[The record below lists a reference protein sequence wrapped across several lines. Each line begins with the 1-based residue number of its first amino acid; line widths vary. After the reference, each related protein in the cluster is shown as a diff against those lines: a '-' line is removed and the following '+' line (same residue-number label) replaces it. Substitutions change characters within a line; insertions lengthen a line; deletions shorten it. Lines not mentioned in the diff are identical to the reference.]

1 MSITSLGV
9 GSGLDLESLVSSLVS
24 TEKTVKLNNY
34 NSRKSDLNVELSA
47 VSAIKSK
54 ISAFQ
59 TNVQKLNSVSDFQQR
74 TASITQPDS
83 GDIISM
89 TTDETSAPGSYNI
102 SVETIAKGSRSM
114 SQVGAFTSADDVVSA
129 TGGNL
134 TFTAGSESFSLSVTA
149 NMTLAELREAIND
162 DDNNFGVTA
171 NLIDTGSDVRLV
183 LTSDVT
189 GSGNDLVVTNDD
201 ASLAAVSS
209 DMTIG
214 ANDNASSARIWV
226 DGLQVDSDTN
236 TFENV
241 ISGVTIKALAES
253 NGETA
258 KASVETDKEAVRGL
272 LDSFVSSY
280 NEVLSIFDEATQ
292 TGAALNGDSFV
303 RNLESQLS
311 RTLMTQFAN
320 TGDFETIFDLGI
332 EMDNDG
338 LLSIDSSKLDE
349 AMDAGYDDIAT
360 MFADE
365 NGIASL
371 LDGLLE
377 PYVQSAGILDKR
389 KDSIQEQITSTEES
403 IEAFNYRMDQYELT
417 LRKQFGAMDTAVASL
432 SAQGAYLSAQLSS
445 LPGFSSSSNS

>member
-24 TEKTVKLNNY
+24 SEKTVKLNNY

-332 EMDNDG
+332 EMDND
-338 LLSIDSSKLDE
+338 I
-349 AMDAGYDDIAT
+349 
-360 MFADE
+360 
-365 NGIASL
+365 
-371 LDGLLE
+371 
-377 PYVQSAGILDKR
+377 R
-389 KDSIQEQITSTEES
+389 STRYKE
-403 IEAFNYRMDQYELT
+403 
-417 LRKQFGAMDTAVASL
+417 
-432 SAQGAYLSAQLSS
+432 
-445 LPGFSSSSNS
+445 